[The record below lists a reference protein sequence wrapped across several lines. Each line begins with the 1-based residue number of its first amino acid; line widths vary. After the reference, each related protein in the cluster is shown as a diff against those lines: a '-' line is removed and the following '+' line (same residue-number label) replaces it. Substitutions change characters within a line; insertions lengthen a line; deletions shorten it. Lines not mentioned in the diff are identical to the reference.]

1 MFKSCFVA
9 RVAAEK
15 DRSVELF
22 CTFTDPTDSSNSA
35 QSLPPAQA
43 LGSFCYPLGPSNVK
57 PKEYMAPEVTSLET
71 YSCVSYVL
79 HTWLTKTLSTP
90 TIDDIVTYCR
100 STLSP

>member
-22 CTFTDPTDSSNSA
+22 CTFTDPTDTSNSA

-43 LGSFCYPLGPSNVK
+43 LGSFCFPLGPSNVK
-57 PKEYMAPEVTSLET
+57 PKEYMAPEVITANPRCPLLL
-71 YSCVSYVL
+71 CL
-79 HTWLTKTLSTP
+79 PHTLATNS
-90 TIDDIVTYCR
+90 
-100 STLSP
+100 